1 MATTDPDSM
10 DLDPTPTKPTKTTTK
25 TRPAPTTLTLKNPP
39 FAYAHLTLLNPPTS
53 STLSSSSSSSSTVPT
68 HTLDALQVRSYLTT
82 ALRQFLG
89 DTGAAIPVDILRL
102 EPHAAWVRVPRAD
115 LAAFAAGVT
124 AFGGITVRQQ
134 QQPGD
139 GQGQGQQKMVL
150 GVEACGDW
158 LGALVGRGG
167 EGEVWC

>member
-1 MATTDPDSM
+1 MATTTDPDSM
-10 DLDPTPTKPTKTTTK
+10 DLDPTPTKTTKTTTK

-39 FAYAHLTLLNPPTS
+39 FAYAHLTLLNPPTTTS
-53 STLSSSSSSSSTVPT
+53 SASSSTAPT

-124 AFGGITVRQQ
+124 AFGGITGTGKGR
-134 QQPGD
+134 GRGRAAED
-139 GQGQGQQKMVL
+139 A
-150 GVEACGDW
+150 GVEALGDW
-158 LGALVGRGG
+158 GGAGWEGG
-167 EGEVWC
+167 GGEVWC